1 VTPKQEKYYKCVKRV
16 IELTE
21 DFKTGYELFRLIG
34 GVPNQ
39 LITGRCDGLVKNG
52 LMEVKYDIINNR
64 EVKCFRRKVLEYT
77 LQEYEKSIERKQRA
91 AYDLSRKYLKEIP
104 QREGVTV
111 HSSDKPYTPEYLAWA
126 KQERKQRKS
135 ARVQAN
141 SMDYGAF

>member
-1 VTPKQEKYYKCVKRV
+1 MTPKQEKYYQCVKRI

-21 DFKTGYELFRLIG
+21 EFKTGYELFRLIG
-34 GVPNQ
+34 GVSNH
-39 LITGRCDGLVKNG
+39 LITGRCDGMVKNG
-52 LMEVKYDIINNR
+52 LMEVKYVIINKR

-77 LQEYEKSIERKQRA
+77 LQDFERSVECRSK
-91 AYDLSRKYLKEIP
+91 KYLEAQP
-104 QREGVTV
+104 SREGVTV

-135 ARVQAN
+135 GRVQAN